1 MHGFLEKLK
10 VFCGDDKRT
19 KRQNGKGFYLLTDL
33 GKGSSK
39 VGGIGQ
45 IQKQT
50 QTQTQKTQ
58 IQIW

>member
-1 MHGFLEKLK
+1 MIR
-10 VFCGDDKRT
+10 DDKRT

-50 QTQTQKTQ
+50 QTQKTQ